1 MGDLGALS
9 SSPSCA
15 DNAEGLP
22 WPQIEVVVANDRLAE
37 VAEVISRQPVVG
49 IDLEG
54 NGRHRYPER
63 VCLFQISIPGS
74 IYIVD
79 TLAVD
84 DMSPLGELLCNRYI
98 EKIAHSADY
107 DLRCLDRDWG
117 FRVRNL
123 FDSAIAAAFLGL
135 PKTGLATVLLEVL
148 GVEIAKSRRLQKSDW
163 TNRPISADALG
174 YAASDVAY
182 LHDLRG
188 AMQKRLD
195 DLGRSGWVAEECDR
209 QTRVRYEAPDPATA
223 FLNIKGSRVLDARG
237 LAVLKE
243 LAALRERHAR
253 QRGRPHFRVLANST
267 LVTLAEE
274 PDADLGNVT
283 GLGPFAHEP
292 LVGELRRA
300 LERGLKAPP
309 YDRPAT
315 TRRPRMQP
323 AEKQRLEELKLW
335 RKAHGGNLS
344 IDPSLVWPTMS
355 LERLS
360 RDPSSGRREMASPDV
375 RGWQSA
381 EFGDSI
387 LVATERQQ
395 LRSR

>member
-1 MGDLGALS
+1 MGEIGVLS
-9 SSPSCA
+9 SAICA
-15 DNAEGLP
+15 DNAERFP
-22 WPQIEVVVANDRLAE
+22 WPEIEVVVASDRLAE
-37 VAEVISRQPVVG
+37 LAEVISKQPAVG
-49 IDLEG
+49 VDLEG

-63 VCLFQISIPGS
+63 VCLFQMSIPGA

-79 TLAVD
+79 TLTVD
-84 DMSPLGELLCNRYI
+84 DMSPLGELLCDPTI
-98 EKIAHSADY
+98 VKIAHSADY

-135 PKTGLATVLLEVL
+135 QKTGLAPVLQEVL
-148 GVEIAKSRRLQKSDW
+148 GVEISKSRRLQKSDW
-163 TNRPISADALG
+163 TNRPLGAEALG

-195 DLGRSGWVAEECDR
+195 DLGRSSWVAEECER

-267 LVTLAEE
+267 LVALAEE
-274 PDADLGNVT
+274 PDADLSVVT
-283 GLGPFAHEP
+283 GLGPFARKP
-292 LVGELRRA
+292 LVSELRRA
-300 LERGLKAPP
+300 LETGLKAPP

-315 TRRPRMQP
+315 ARRPRMQT

-335 RKAHGGNLS
+335 RKAHGDSLS
-344 IDPSLVWPTMS
+344 IDPSLVWPTIS
-355 LERLS
+355 LERLA
-360 RDPSSGRREMASPDV
+360 RDPGAGERETMSPDV

-381 EFGDSI
+381 EFGNS
-387 LVATERQQ
+387 LLEAAKRLH
-395 LRSR
+395 LRSQ

>member
-1 MGDLGALS
+1 M
-9 SSPSCA
+9 
-15 DNAEGLP
+15 
-22 WPQIEVVVANDRLAE
+22 EVIVANDRLAE
-37 VAEVISRQPVVG
+37 VAEVISRQPIVG
-49 IDLEG
+49 VDLEG

-63 VCLFQISIPGS
+63 VCLFQISIPGF

-79 TLAVD
+79 TLTVD
-84 DMSPLGELLCNRYI
+84 EMSPLGELLCDRSI

-117 FRVRNL
+117 FRLRNL

-135 PKTGLATVLLEVL
+135 PKTGLAPVLLEVL

-163 TNRPISADALG
+163 TNRPLSADALD

-195 DLGRSGWVAEECDR
+195 DLGRSTWVAEECDR
-209 QTRVRYEAPDPATA
+209 QTRVRYAAPDPATA
-223 FLNIKGSRVLDARG
+223 FLKIKGSGVLDARG

-267 LVTLAEE
+267 LVALATE
-274 PDADLGNVT
+274 PDADLDKIA
-283 GLGPFAHEP
+283 GLGPFAHRP

-309 YDRPAT
+309 YDRPAAA
-315 TRRPRMQP
+315 RRPRMQTV
-323 AEKQRLEELKLW
+323 EKQSLEVLKSW
-335 RKAHGGNLS
+335 RKAHGDDLS
-344 IDPSLVWPTMS
+344 IDPSLVWPTVS
-355 LERLS
+355 LERLA
-360 RDPSSGRREMASPDV
+360 RDPSAGGREMASPDV
-375 RGWQSA
+375 RAWQSA
-381 EFGDSI
+381 EFGDSLLETTKKLQI
-387 LVATERQQ
+387 QSQ
-395 LRSR
+395 